1 MAFHDPL
8 IPYIEKNVVCD
19 GEIHTAFERQ
29 PLLWGKL
36 TPKGSSSFDDV
47 DPIHRRFAK
56 SMYELLLRT
65 APFKM
70 FHHLQRIKKFERG
83 DQTLFVTRPF
93 QEIKR
98 GVLQTQVVE
107 LMDHDNPL
115 HMNAHTNAQI
125 TE

>member
-19 GEIHTAFERQ
+19 GEVHITFERQ
-29 PLLWGKL
+29 PMLWGKL

-56 SMYELLLRT
+56 SMYDLMVRT

-70 FHHLQRIKKFERG
+70 FHRLQRIKKFERG
-83 DQTLFVTRPF
+83 GQTLFVTRPF

-115 HMNAHTNAQI
+115 HTCADTHAHTK
-125 TE
+125 E